1 MNFPDPF
8 SQKMANKQTAIGTFI
23 FSTDC
28 ANTEIIAGAGF
39 DFAVVDLEHAP
50 LAVGDILN
58 HVRAAASCDITC
70 WARVGH
76 AEQSEVGRILDTGVQ
91 GLILSHFGR
100 DMKQSQD
107 LLDAFQYPPNGS
119 RGTCSGVR
127 GLRYQSDN
135 LPDEIRKANVRAM
148 SIGLIEDAQ
157 VVDRINEVVAMK
169 GLHAVMAGG
178 PGDLSASMGLHGQGG
193 HPKVLEAGLKII
205 NAAKKKGLK
214 AGVYLNDVAAVEYW
228 LEFKLD
234 FYAVSIDYK
243 ILAQAY
249 RASYKNLVQLT
260 SKKLT

>member
-8 SQKMANKQTAIGTFI
+8 SNKMDKKHTAIGTFI
-23 FSTDC
+23 FSPDC
-28 ANTEIIAGAGF
+28 ANTEIVAGAGF
-39 DFAVVDLEHAP
+39 DFVVVDLEHAP

-58 HVRAAASCDITC
+58 HVRAAAPCDITC

-76 AEQSEVGRILDTGVQ
+76 AEPPEVGRILDTGVQ

-107 LLDAFQYPPNGS
+107 LLDAFQYPPNGT

-127 GLRYQSDN
+127 GLRYQSDD
-135 LPDEIRKANVRAM
+135 LPNEILQANARAI

-157 VVDRINEVVAMK
+157 VVDRIEEVLSMK
-169 GLHAVMAGG
+169 GLQAVMAGG
-178 PGDLSASMGLHGQGG
+178 AGDLSASMGLHGQGS

-205 NAAKKKGLK
+205 KSAKKQGLK
-214 AGVYLNDVAAVEYW
+214 VGVYLNDVAAAEYW
-228 LEFKLD
+228 LDYNLD
-234 FYAVSIDYK
+234 FYALSIDYK

-249 RASYKNLVQLT
+249 RASFKNWVQLT
-260 SKKLT
+260 SKT

>member
-8 SQKMANKQTAIGTFI
+8 SNKMDKKHSAIGTFI

-28 ANTEIIAGAGF
+28 ANTEIVAGAGF
-39 DFAVVDLEHAP
+39 DFVVVDLEHAP

-76 AEQSEVGRILDTGVQ
+76 AEPPEVGRILDTGVQ

-107 LLDAFQYPPNGS
+107 LLDAFQYPPNGT

-127 GLRYQSDN
+127 GLRYQSDD
-135 LPDEIRKANVRAM
+135 LPNEILQANARAM

-157 VVDRINEVVAMK
+157 VVDRIEEVLSMK
-169 GLHAVMAGG
+169 GLQAVMAGG
-178 PGDLSASMGLHGQGG
+178 AGDLSASMGLHGQGS

-205 NAAKKKGLK
+205 QSAKKQGLK
-214 AGVYLNDVAAVEYW
+214 AGVYLNDVAAAEYW
-228 LEFKLD
+228 LDYNLD
-234 FYAVSIDYK
+234 FYALSIDYK

-249 RASYKNLVQLT
+249 RASFKNWVQLT
-260 SKKLT
+260 SKT